1 MKQAHLYNITN
12 LCSTSS
18 MQVSSDSLKAN
29 LFRMKNRIIYLVFLV
44 VLLSSCEDFYTP
56 DLEVVSPILVV
67 ESRMTNNSSN
77 NFVKLT
83 MTQDFYNNT
92 ETEKVTGATVELIQ
106 ISGQKERGTEASTG
120 YFTFKSNLVAGKR
133 YYIRITNKGD
143 IYESETVIMPP
154 LPKIDS
160 LYTNHK
166 IVKTYSTDAYG
177 TPTLIETPEREIY
190 IDAPITPTLE
200 YYRFDYH
207 SVIQWM
213 YNPVA
218 VGPGPPP
225 PSYFGWKT
233 LYEYG
238 QFNIAGP
245 KEFSTSNKINKH
257 PIRALA
263 YDGRAYLDSSA
274 QIPMGWI
281 LVLDQ
286 YGITKSSYDFHE
298 KLNKQFSAE
307 GSLFDPVLTQVYGN
321 IHCKSDPAKTALGFF
336 DLNSYRQYRYFLI
349 LGEGAEG
356 HVTQRRLSRYP
367 IITNEGFT
375 RGTPPEFWELNY

>member
-1 MKQAHLYNITN
+1 MKQACLYQNSN
-12 LCSTSS
+12 LHSKCGRRGP
-18 MQVSSDSLKAN
+18 SDFLNAN
-29 LFRMKNRIIYLVFLV
+29 LFRMKNRIMYLVFLV

-83 MTQDFYNNT
+83 MTQDFYNST

-120 YFTFKSNLVAGKR
+120 YFTFKSDLVAGKR

-190 IDAPITPTLE
+190 VDAPITPTLE

-298 KLNKQFSAE
+298 KLNKQFAAE

-375 RGTPPEFWELNY
+375 RGTPPEFWEQNY